1 MDYLKIVSYKGYEVN
16 VKRPAKKQRNDK
28 KHTVQALLSK
38 REKLLVNEVM
48 YRQGYR
54 TIVGFV
60 TDAVANCIHLTI
72 VQDDLVA
79 AKQYLR
85 EADGIQVNGRLS
97 GELYDQFRLL
107 QARANLNQRQLTLV
121 LIKKTIEMAGYKWS

>member
-16 VKRPAKKQRNDK
+16 VKRPAKKQRSDK
-28 KHTVQALLSK
+28 KHTVQALLSV
-38 REKLLVNEVM
+38 REKLLVNEVV

-60 TDAVANCIHLTI
+60 TDAISNGIHLAITK
-72 VQDDLVA
+72 DDIIA
-79 AKQYLR
+79 AKRYLR
-85 EADGIQVNGRLS
+85 EADGTQVNGRLN

-107 QARANLNQRQLTLV
+107 QAKINLNQRQLTLV
-121 LIKKTIEMAGYKWS
+121 LIKKAVEMAGYHWK